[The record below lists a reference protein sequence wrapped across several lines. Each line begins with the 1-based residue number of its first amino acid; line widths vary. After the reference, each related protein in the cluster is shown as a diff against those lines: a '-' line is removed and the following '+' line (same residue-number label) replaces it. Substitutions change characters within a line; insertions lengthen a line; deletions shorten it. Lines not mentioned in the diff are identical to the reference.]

1 MGKTIWL
8 TKEEQLAWRAYLE
21 GTQLLFD
28 ALERQLMRDAGL
40 SHADYEI
47 LVHLSESTD
56 HTLRMSELADRTL
69 YSRSRLSHAVARLE
83 QPGWV
88 VREAC
93 PTDRRGTLAR
103 LTPEGFEKLKA
114 SAPGHA
120 AEVRRIIFDNLTPAQ
135 TAQLEAIGAIIREG
149 AGGCPAAST

>member
-1 MGKTIWL
+1 MGKSIWL
-8 TKEEQLAWRAYLE
+8 TKDEQRAWRAYLE

-28 ALERQLMRDAGL
+28 ALERQLMRDVGL

-47 LVHLSESTD
+47 LVHLSESPD

-83 QPGWV
+83 APGWV

-93 PTDRRGTLAR
+93 ATDRRGTLAR
-103 LTPEGFEKLKA
+103 LTEDGFEKLKA
-114 SAPGHA
+114 SAPGHV
-120 AEVRRIIFDNLTPAQ
+120 AEVRRIIFDNLTSEQ
-135 TAQLEAIGAIIREG
+135 TAHLEAIGSAIREG
-149 AGGCPAAST
+149 AGGCP